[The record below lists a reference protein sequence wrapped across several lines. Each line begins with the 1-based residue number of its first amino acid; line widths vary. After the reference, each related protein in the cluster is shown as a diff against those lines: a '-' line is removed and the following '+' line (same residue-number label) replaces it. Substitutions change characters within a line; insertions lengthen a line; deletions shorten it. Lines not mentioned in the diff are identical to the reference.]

1 MDKIKVLVV
10 DDSATIRNIVTSV
23 LAQEP
28 GIEVVGEAEDPYDA
42 REKIKQLNPDVL
54 TLDVEMPKMDGLTF
68 LANLMRL
75 RPMPVVML
83 STLTTRGADTTL
95 TALET
100 GAVDYITKPDVGSLI
115 AQKDNFKQILVSKLK
130 DAAGIDLTSLKL
142 SRSLGQK
149 QDLEVLP
156 FSGSGRRN
164 HLIAIGASTGGTEA
178 IKSILVRLPPTS
190 PAVVITQHIPVTFS
204 ARFANRLNACCQM
217 AVQEARHGQKV
228 HPGNVYIAPGDRHLK
243 IEQKNGTLFCVL
255 EDSPEVNRHK
265 PSVDVLFD
273 SLLPLAGN
281 VQAVLLT
288 GMGQDG
294 ARAMLNLKRQGAR
307 TLIQNQA
314 TSLVWGMPGKAC
326 ALDAHTGQYPLA
338 ELAAAL
344 LDFASLKRSEM
355 KEVLNVGQ

>member
-1 MDKIKVLVV
+1 MNKIKVLVV
-10 DDSATIRNIVTSV
+10 DDSITIRNILTSI
-23 LAQEP
+23 LAQESE
-28 GIEVVGEAEDPYDA
+28 IEVVGEAEDPYDA

-83 STLTTRGADTTL
+83 STLTTKGADTTL
-95 TALET
+95 AALET
-100 GAVDYITKPDVGSLI
+100 GAVDYITKPDVEALMAERDSFR
-115 AQKDNFKQILVSKLK
+115 QTLVTKLK
-130 DAAGIDLTSLKL
+130 DAAGINLKNLKL
-142 SRSLGQK
+142 SKSLTAK
-149 QDLEVLP
+149 QDLRELP
-156 FSGSGRRN
+156 FAGSGRRN

-178 IKSILVRLPPTS
+178 IKSILMCLPPTS

-204 ARFANRLNACCQM
+204 ARFANRLNACCPM

-228 HPGNVYIAPGDRHLK
+228 HPGNVYIAPGDKHLK
-243 IEQKNGTLFCVL
+243 IEQRGGVLFCLL

-265 PSVDVLFD
+265 PAVDVLFD
-273 SLLPLAGN
+273 SLVPVAGN

-294 ARAMLNLKRQGAR
+294 ARGMLNLKQQGAR

-314 TSLVWGMPGKAC
+314 SSLVWGMPGKAY
-326 ALDAHTGQYPLA
+326 ALNAHTEQYPLGDI
-338 ELAAAL
+338 AATL
-344 LDFASLKRSEM
+344 LDFALLKRGQM
-355 KEVLNVGQ
+355 KEVLNVNE